1 MSNRLRNIL
10 EAARQLDEEYI
21 RTKAYG
27 PNEPRDV
34 ILVGALVYLA
44 QLVDDYIDAQADH
57 VERADAYRRLFEA
70 VRAPVTV
77 P

>member
-1 MSNRLRNIL
+1 MSDRLRNIL
-10 EAARQLDEEYI
+10 EAVRQLDEEYI
-21 RTKAYG
+21 RTNAYG
-27 PNEPRDV
+27 PNESRDV

-44 QLVDDYIDAQADH
+44 QLVDDYIDAQADP

-70 VRAPVTV
+70 VRPPVV